1 MNKPMYAAQGAVL
14 VGDITF
20 GEECSVYYNAV
31 IRADEAPIT
40 IGERVNIQDLC
51 LLHVSPGI
59 PMHIGSNVTVGHGA
73 ILHSCTIG
81 DNVLIG
87 MGSII
92 LNNAHIP
99 DNCIVGAGA
108 LVTQGKTFP
117 EGSMILGSPAKAV
130 RTLSDEEI
138 AGIRRNADK
147 YVEWSAESAKNE

>member
-40 IGERVNIQDLC
+40 IGKRVNIQDLC

>member
-1 MNKPMYAAQGAVL
+1 MNKPMYAAQGSVL

-40 IGERVNIQDLC
+40 IGKRVNIQDLC

>member
-1 MNKPMYAAQGAVL
+1 MNKPMYAAQGSVL

-40 IGERVNIQDLC
+40 IGKRVNIQDLC

-147 YVEWSAESAKNE
+147 YVEWSAESAKNQ

>member
-1 MNKPMYAAQGAVL
+1 MNKPMYTAQGAVL

-20 GEECSVYYNAV
+20 GKECSVYYNAV
-31 IRADEAPIT
+31 IRADEAPIE
-40 IGERVNIQDLC
+40 IGDRVNIQDLC
-51 LLHVSPGI
+51 LLHVSPGT
-59 PMHIGSNVTVGHGA
+59 PMHIGNNVTVGHGA
-73 ILHSCTIG
+73 ILHSCTID

-99 DNCIVGAGA
+99 NNCIVGAGA

-130 RTLSDEEI
+130 RPLSDEEI
-138 AGIRRNADK
+138 AGIRKTADK
-147 YVEWSAESAKNE
+147 YVEWSAESAKNK